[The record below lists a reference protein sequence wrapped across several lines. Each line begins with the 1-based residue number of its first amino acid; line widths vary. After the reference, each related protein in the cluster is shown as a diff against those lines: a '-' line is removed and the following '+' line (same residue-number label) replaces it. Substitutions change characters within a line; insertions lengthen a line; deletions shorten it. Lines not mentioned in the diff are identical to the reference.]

1 MTVILEQPGL
11 NGPSHKGVITWLN
24 LYELSTF
31 MMQSQHFFRFIFYSI
46 STALIIKKT
55 PIINGIFEFFFKKV
69 LDFSFIIY

>member
-46 STALIIKKT
+46 STALIIKK
-55 PIINGIFEFFFKKV
+55 N
-69 LDFSFIIY
+69 S